1 MDFCWPEETRRGLRK
16 NIGCMQKPSWC
27 IRFPQGNLRTP
38 YYGFSQDLRR
48 KPEPVPRTEALSSH
62 SPRHAQRN
70 AERSDVCVCRCV
82 CVPSEPLS
90 QRLRKSL
97 GMQESVCVCVFEV
110 VCPTLL
116 ATRVYIYIY
125 IYIYTH
131 IYIRVLIYVFMYYGY
146 YWLLLSP
153 SSLLL
158 LLHRACCFLSLL
170 SSHKLVEHVRDVFH
184 SEWKWL
190 ASFRGEPLV

>member
-125 IYIYTH
+125 IYIYIHT
-131 IYIRVLIYVFMYYGY
+131 YTYVYWFMYLCIMVTIDY
-146 YWLLLSP
+146 YYRHHHYYYYYYIELAASSACFLHT
-153 SSLLL
+153 SSLNMSET
-158 LLHRACCFLSLL
+158 CFIQ
-170 SSHKLVEHVRDVFH
+170 
-184 SEWKWL
+184 SEND
-190 ASFRGEPLV
+190 